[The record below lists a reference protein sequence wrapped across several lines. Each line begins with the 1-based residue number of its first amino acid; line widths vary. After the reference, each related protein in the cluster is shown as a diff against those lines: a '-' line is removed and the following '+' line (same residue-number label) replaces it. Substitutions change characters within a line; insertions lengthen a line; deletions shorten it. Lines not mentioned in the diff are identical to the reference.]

1 MLIPNFKLHLTLPK
15 LLFLGSVKFLFL
27 SLVNAYPAVA
37 QSINYSCGS
46 YQQGYATFSRGSL
59 GVSPIIFW
67 NNRQPVCNTVSA
79 RFQTARDNGN
89 LRFVMREDNLVCGTN
104 RHGGECLNLLFA
116 TDTVGNAQFLWER
129 LRNNNAI
136 EGRFITE
143 SSGRDYFNLELY
155 LETVP
160 PSEQIPL
167 LIEDTTISSN

>member
-1 MLIPNFKLHLTLPK
+1 MKAKLLKYSLLTL
-15 LLFLGSVKFLFL
+15 SL
-27 SLVNAYPAVA
+27 SLGFLLTNSQGANSQSI

-46 YQQGYATFSRGSL
+46 YQQGYATLGRGSL

-79 RFQTARDNGN
+79 RFQIARDNGN
-89 LRFVMREDNLVCGTN
+89 LRFVMRENNLICGTN

-116 TDTVGNAQFLWER
+116 TDTLGNAQVLWER

-143 SSGRDYFNLELY
+143 SSSRDYFNLELY

-167 LIEDTTISSN
+167 LIFD

>member
-1 MLIPNFKLHLTLPK
+1 MKTK
-15 LLFLGSVKFLFL
+15 LLKHSILSLSLSLGFLFTN
-27 SLVNAYPAVA
+27 SQDANS

-46 YQQGYATFSRGSL
+46 YQQGYATFGIGSF

-67 NNRQPVCNTVSA
+67 NNNRQPVCNTVSA

-136 EGRFITE
+136 GGRFITE